1 MWRCKKADVR
11 KEIAG
16 LCRDSGKQRGILKDF
31 QVPSWPP
38 YLVHTV
44 LIYGDN
50 SLPGTGPV
58 WSY

>member
-1 MWRCKKADVR
+1 MWRCKKADIW

-16 LCRDSGKQRGILKDF
+16 LCRQWETGILKDF

-50 SLPGTGPV
+50 SLPGTDPV